1 VDDALQAQYD
11 AIWAQG
17 QAAFAAGAPALDAQ
31 LLDKAGDRRRSA
43 TLLIRPSPAVAAR
56 VAAALAELRQP
67 EPEQYYYRPDELHVT
82 VLSLWTGTPQPEPY
96 FAQLPVYRAA
106 IDPVLRD
113 QRPFSIRF
121 DGLTA
126 SPAAV
131 LVQGYPT
138 GPQLNDLRDRLRSA
152 IAAAGLGHT
161 LDGRY
166 RISAAHMTAMRFC
179 RPPQNLP
186 RLLAALQSLR
196 RCEFGQTDM
205 AEVHLVENDWYMSH
219 DRVRVLQRYLLYT
232 QSILQDSQ
240 DSQDSHDA

>member
-1 VDDALQAQYD
+1 MLDQYD
-11 AIWAQG
+11 AIWSQG
-17 QAAFAAGAPALDAQ
+17 QAAFAAGAPALDVQ
-31 LLDKAGDRRRSA
+31 LLDKVSDRRRSA
-43 TLLIRPSPAVAAR
+43 TLLIRPGAAVAAR
-56 VAAALAELRQP
+56 VAATLEQLRRL
-67 EPEQYYYRPDELHVT
+67 ESEQYYYRPDELHVT
-82 VLSLWTGTPQPEPY
+82 VLSLWTGTEQPEAY

-106 IDPVLRD
+106 VAAVLHETP
-113 QRPFSIRF
+113 PFSIRF

-131 LVQGYPT
+131 LVQGYPA
-138 GPQLNDLRDRLRSA
+138 GPQLNDLRERLRSA

-166 RISAAHMTAMRFC
+166 RISAAHMTTMRFC

-196 RCEFGQTDM
+196 RCEFGQTDV

-219 DRVRVLQRYLLYT
+219 DRVRVLQRYLLDT